1 MLLIQNKYIDDV
13 LEYAIA
19 ANKFGIHGI
28 HFTNIDDVKKKV
40 FSLLNNKSL
49 QQLIYKRR
57 KNEKYY

>member
-19 ANKFGIHGI
+19 ANKFGINGI